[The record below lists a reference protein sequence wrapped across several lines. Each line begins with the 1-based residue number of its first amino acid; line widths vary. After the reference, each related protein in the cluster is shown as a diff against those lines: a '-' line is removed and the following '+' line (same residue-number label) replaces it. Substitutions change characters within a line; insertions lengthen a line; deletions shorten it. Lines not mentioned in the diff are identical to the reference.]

1 LSKELNLRKLEY
13 KEYIKQNINNERT
26 VAFTE
31 ENYHI
36 LFEEAVF
43 YKEKVDSTAKEIAY
57 LQ

>member
-1 LSKELNLRKLEY
+1 LEY
-13 KEYIKQNINNERT
+13 KEYIKKSIGKDRT
-26 VAFTE
+26 IAFTE

-43 YKEKVDSTAKEIAY
+43 YKEKVDSISKEIAY